1 MAGCWCTARFLVS
14 SFTSSP
20 RCVWAEAREAAREL
34 ILSFQ
39 SAQPS
44 GQDRSLAVKGCI
56 LEEDKNGCC
65 SILNRVERNSGPG
78 LWVIGQ
84 FAGGISL
91 TSEQAGVWGLVYPT
105 ECL

>member
-20 RCVWAEAREAAREL
+20 KCVWAEAREAAREL

-44 GQDRSLAVKGCI
+44 GQDRSLAVQGGI

-65 SILNRVERNSGPG
+65 SILNRVGKNSGPD
-78 LWVIGQ
+78 LWGYWAIR
-84 FAGGISL
+84 GGS
-91 TSEQAGVWGLVYPT
+91 A
-105 ECL
+105 

>member
-20 RCVWAEAREAAREL
+20 KCVWAEAREAAREL

-44 GQDRSLAVKGCI
+44 GQDRSLAVQGGI
-56 LEEDKNGCC
+56 LKEGKSAGC
-65 SILNRVERNSGPG
+65 SILNRVGKILGRG

-84 FAGGISL
+84 FAGGQPDFRASR
-91 TSEQAGVWGLVYPT
+91 
-105 ECL
+105 CLRD